1 MLGMHLSSFF
11 HVVSGVSMVTL
22 SEVRMMG
29 RLYNITFGVNCRRSA
44 MVLGSHFVMFC
55 CPGMMIH

>member
-1 MLGMHLSSFF
+1 MHLSSFF
-11 HVVSGVSMVTL
+11 HVVSRVSMVTL
-22 SEVRMMG
+22 SQVCMMS
-29 RLYNITFGVNCRRSA
+29 RLYNITFGVSVRRSM